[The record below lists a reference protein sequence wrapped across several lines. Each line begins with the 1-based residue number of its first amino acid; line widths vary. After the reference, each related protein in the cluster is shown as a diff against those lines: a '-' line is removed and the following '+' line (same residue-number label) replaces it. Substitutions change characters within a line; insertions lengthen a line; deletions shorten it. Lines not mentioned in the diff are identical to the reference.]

1 MPMPS
6 FSRRALL
13 AATAASLAARG
24 LPAFAAP
31 APHSFKHG
39 AFEVTVVSDGHL
51 VLPVSFLARGA
62 PPAER
67 AALLQAAGETGEQ
80 YHSPTNVTLIRTAN
94 DLFLVDMGSGDR
106 FMPSAG
112 RLWDNLK
119 SAGIDKAKITKV
131 IFTHGHPDHLWGA
144 VDEFDD
150 LMLPQAAFY
159 VAAAE
164 WDVGTGDNA
173 RRGLPAE
180 RAGFVTGALGRQAT
194 QRIVAGPEIPFGG
207 GDVEGGLRQHEV
219 VELVHRAPEMVRV
232 AVGEDHLGDLGLV
245 DAGAFEIVPQFAG
258 ARHEAV
264 AGAHV
269 YQDQVVGGAD
279 QRDIGRRIVLLAGL
293 AGRLQQRRAFRR
305 RRAGRQ
311 KAHRQHQMAV
321 AHHRQLKG
329 AVLEAMGR
337 GRRKGRQAA
346 RGQAGGGGGEQ
357 RAAAEGWHRHSAFYA
372 KAGPPAIGL
381 QPILA

>member
-51 VLPVSFLARGA
+51 VLPVSFLAPGA

-67 AALLQAAGETGEQ
+67 AARLQAAGETGEQ

-94 DLFLVDMGSGDR
+94 DLILVDMGSGDR

-144 VDEFDD
+144 IDELDD
-150 LMLPQAAFY
+150 LVTPDATFY
-159 VAAAE
+159 VGAAE
-164 WDVGTGDNA
+164 WDFWNGDNA
-173 RRGLPAE
+173 VRGLPAD
-180 RAGFVTGALGRQAT
+180 RAGFVTGARRNYAAIKDRVKMFKPGDDIVTGLSVVSTPGHT
-194 QRIVAGPEIPFGG
+194 QGHVSLALAG
-207 GDVEGGLRQHEV
+207 GDGLIVGGDALTHPLISFQHPDWKPAADHVPEQAVETRRRLLDRLAADRSKLIGFHLPYPGVGV
-219 VELVHRAPEMVRV
+219 VERTDGAYRFV
-232 AVGEDHLGDLGLV
+232 A
-245 DAGAFEIVPQFAG
+245 A
-258 ARHEAV
+258 
-264 AGAHV
+264 
-269 YQDQVVGGAD
+269 
-279 QRDIGRRIVLLAGL
+279 
-293 AGRLQQRRAFRR
+293 
-305 RRAGRQ
+305 
-311 KAHRQHQMAV
+311 
-321 AHHRQLKG
+321 
-329 AVLEAMGR
+329 
-337 GRRKGRQAA
+337 
-346 RGQAGGGGGEQ
+346 
-357 RAAAEGWHRHSAFYA
+357 
-372 KAGPPAIGL
+372 
-381 QPILA
+381 